1 MIKLNLLRIRSGALC
16 LGFCALLGLA
26 ALAPRVGLGA
36 SFADLY
42 QAAVPVTDH
51 SENGMSAAFQSALKI
66 VLIRVTGRRSAAQ
79 DPALAPL
86 IGNARRYMQQY
97 RAGAG
102 NQVWVSFDG
111 AALERWLAQN
121 GQPLWGKDRPATAA
135 WVGVPNG
142 KGSGSVL
149 TREDASELKHSL
161 DLEAS
166 VRGIA
171 LIWPGAAEVQRTGV
185 TFSNLTQ
192 GPATAFVEPSKRLGA
207 DGVLVGRVVEGGA
220 GVRWTFLY
228 KGRSAE
234 FSGAAEG
241 VDRAADAYAGLF
253 AASGESTSVP
263 IEVTGVGDLQTYAGI
278 QNYLESLTL
287 ISRVDVA
294 GFDNDTMRLRV
305 VARGGSEAVQR
316 ALSQDSRLESSN
328 GAEPGILRFHV
339 RR

>member
-1 MIKLNLLRIRSGALC
+1 MIKLNLLRVRTGALW
-16 LGFCALLGLA
+16 LGFWAVLGLA
-26 ALAPRVGLGA
+26 AMLPRVGFGA
-36 SFADLY
+36 AVADLY

-79 DPALAPL
+79 DPALGPL

-111 AALERWLAQN
+111 VALERWLSQN
-121 GQPLWGKDRPATAA
+121 GQPLWGKDRPATLA

-142 KGSGSVL
+142 KGSGGIM
-149 TREDASELKHSL
+149 TREDASEFKRTL
-161 DLEAS
+161 DLAAS
-166 VRGIA
+166 VRGIV
-171 LIWPGAAEVQRTGV
+171 LIWPGAADVQRSGV
-185 TFSNLTQ
+185 TFSSIAQ
-192 GPATAFVEPSKRLGA
+192 GPASSFIEPSKRLGA
-207 DGVLVGRVVEGGA
+207 DGVLIGRMADGGA

-228 KGRSAE
+228 QGRSSE
-234 FSGAAEG
+234 FSGTAEG
-241 VDRAADAYAGLF
+241 VDRAADAYASLF
-253 AASGESTSVP
+253 AASGESASVG
-263 IEVTGVGDLQTYAGI
+263 IDVTGVGDLQTYAVI

-287 ISRVDVA
+287 ISHVDVA
-294 GFDNDTMRLRV
+294 GFDNATMRLRV

-316 ALSQDSRLESSN
+316 AVSQDSRLESSG
-328 GAEPGILRFHV
+328 GAEAGILRFHV